1 MRITLLSLLRL
12 SVFSWVLALLAA
24 AQTAFPA
31 QPAATQPA
39 RWWKGNLHTHSL
51 WSDGEDYPEMIV
63 EWYKEQGYQFLALS
77 DHNVLLQGQKWIVA
91 TNNRGG
97 DGALRRYVER
107 FGQHWVEQRW
117 IQNTQMVR
125 LKTLAE
131 FRPLFEEANR
141 FLLIPAEEITDHFMT
156 QPIHMNATNLRD
168 LIKPQGGQSVLD
180 VLQRNMNALR
190 SQRRITGRPM
200 ILHANHPN
208 FGWAITAEDLMLLQG
223 DRFFEVYNGHP
234 LVHNEGDFD
243 RPGMERMWDI
253 ILAFRLTQLNLGV
266 LYGLAVDDSHR
277 YHSFQPTNSNPGRG
291 WVMVRAPQLKPE
303 LLIAALE
310 AGNFYSSTGVKLRD
324 VRRGTNSLALTI
336 EAEEG
341 VSYTTQFIGTRVG
354 FDPASEPGVRP
365 AGTIYPVTRRYSEG
379 IGTVLAEVPGASPS
393 YVAKGDEIYVRAK
406 VLSSKIKAN
415 AVLLGETEV
424 AWTQPLVLAR
434 PRR

>member
-1 MRITLLSLLRL
+1 MSFLRL
-12 SVFSWVLALLAA
+12 GVFGWALALLAS
-24 AQTAFPA
+24 AQTASSA
-31 QPAATQPA
+31 QTGAAQPA

-63 EWYKEQGYQFLALS
+63 EWYKEQGYHFLALS
-77 DHNVLLQGQKWIVA
+77 DHNILLQGPKWITA

-97 DGALRRYVER
+97 ATALRRYVER
-107 FGQHWVEQRW
+107 FGQYWVENRF

-131 FRPLFEEANR
+131 FRPLFEEADR
-141 FLLIPAEEITDHFMT
+141 FLLIPAEEITDHYMT
-156 QPIHMNATNLRD
+156 LPVHMNATNLRD
-168 LIKPQGGQSVLD
+168 LIKPQGGQSVLEIM
-180 VLQRNMNALR
+180 QRNMNALR
-190 SQRRITGRPM
+190 TQRRLTGRPM
-200 ILHANHPN
+200 ILHVNHPN

-234 LVHNEGDFD
+234 LVHNQGDFD
-243 RPGMERMWDI
+243 RPGMERTWDI
-253 ILAFRLTQLNLGV
+253 MLAFRLTQLNLGV
-266 LYGLAVDDSHR
+266 LYGLAVDDAHR
-277 YHSFQPTNSNPGRG
+277 YQPFHPTNSNPGRG

-303 LLIAALE
+303 SLIAALE

-324 VRRGTNSLALTI
+324 VRRGTNFLALTI

-341 VSYTTQFIGTRVG
+341 VTYSTQFIGTRVG
-354 FDPASEPGVRP
+354 FDPGSVLGQRPPGS
-365 AGTIYPVTRRYSEG
+365 IHPVTRRYSGE
-379 IGTVLAEVPGASPS
+379 IGTVLAEVAGTSPF
-393 YVAKGDEIYVRAK
+393 YGAKGDEIYVRAK

-415 AVLLGETEV
+415 APEPGETEV